1 MCLLSNI
8 ELAKHIFENDEII
21 IPAEDGDKHFE
32 RELLQPASID
42 ITVGEIFIPPNAD
55 DDRKEVISFTN
66 HFTLGVGSAV
76 LIRSEQKFKLP
87 PRIGG
92 FVFPKNGHF
101 ALKGILITNFGHIDP
116 GFEGHLKFT
125 VINMG
130 RETFDLE
137 AGLPIASVVL
147 FNLTS
152 PANPSWQPRH
162 DADDYA
168 GQARRLPRVFMDFE
182 TTANRVARDQVRAE
196 WRARERLS
204 FWATLATSI
213 MATVIAMALFIWGI
227 IYPFVQTSYDKLIAT
242 NIEIGK
248 LQTQINEL
256 KSKTP

>member
-1 MCLLSNI
+1 MSLLSNT
-8 ELAKHIFENDEII
+8 ELAKYIFERNEII
-21 IPAEDGDKHFE
+21 IPSEDGDRHFD
-32 RELLQPASID
+32 RQLLQPASID
-42 ITVGEIFIPPNAD
+42 ITVGEIFIPPKAD

-66 HFTLGVGSAV
+66 HFTLEVGSAV

-87 PRIGG
+87 SGLGG

-137 AGLPIASVVL
+137 AGLQIASVVL
-147 FNLTS
+147 FDLSS
-152 PANPSWQPRH
+152 PANPPWQPRH
-162 DADDYA
+162 DADDYV

-182 TTANRVARDQVRAE
+182 NTANRVARDQVRAE
-196 WRARERLS
+196 WRTKERLS
-204 FWATLATSI
+204 FVVNLVASI
-213 MATVIAMALFIWGI
+213 MATVVAMIVLLWAI
-227 IYPFVQTSYDKLIAT
+227 IYPFLQTGYDKLIAT

-248 LQTQINEL
+248 LQTQIDQL
-256 KSKTP
+256 KPKAP